1 MMSVSRVFVTVAIG
15 TVTWI
20 AALFAA
26 LSVPGSPHAH
36 AAAVMRHLADPGAG
50 PEAAA
55 AFMALGR
62 GVEWVDATVFTVL
75 VAIVVSLTSRWLRM
89 SRNEL
94 IAVLVAFAA
103 FTVSRAGIANLGA
116 PETVAIGL
124 FALVLAVGRRL
135 DSRPSRSLK

>member
-1 MMSVSRVFVTVAIG
+1 MMSVSRVFVAIAIG

-20 AALFAA
+20 AVLFAA

-36 AAAVMRHLADPGAG
+36 AAAVMRQLAVPGAG

-75 VAIVVSLTSRWLRM
+75 VAIVVSLTSGWLRM

-103 FTVSRAGIANLGA
+103 FTVSRAGMANLGA
-116 PETVAIGL
+116 PEIVAIGL
-124 FALVLAVGRRL
+124 FALVLAAGRRRRL
-135 DSRPSRSLK
+135 T